1 MTDVVIAS
9 AVRTPIGSFMGGLS
23 QVPAV
28 DLGALVIKETLERAG
43 IPLDAVQ
50 EVVMGNV
57 LQSGLGQGPARQAA
71 VRSGLSYEV
80 PAVTVNK
87 ICGSGLKAVIMAA
100 QAVKAGDAELIV
112 AGGMENMS
120 LAPYLLQQ
128 GRSGYRLGDG
138 TIADSIM
145 KDGLT
150 CAIYDIHMG
159 MTAENIAEKYQITR
173 EQQDAFAL
181 TSQQRAQQAWKQQR
195 FADEI
200 VNVAL
205 RDKKG
210 HVTMMESDEH
220 PRPDVTADALA
231 RLKPAF
237 KRDGTVTAGN
247 ASGINDGAAAVVVC
261 SSRKAKE
268 LGLTILARIR
278 SYASTGIDPSIMG
291 MGPVSAAQAALQK
304 AGMSIQDID
313 LAELNEAFAAQSIA
327 VMRELGLDQA
337 IVNVNGGAVALGHPI
352 GASGARIL
360 VTLLHEMKR
369 RQAAAGLAALCVGG
383 GHGVAVIVEQI

>member
-1 MTDVVIAS
+1 
-9 AVRTPIGSFMGGLS
+9 MGGLS

-87 ICGSGLKAVIMAA
+87 ICGSGLKAIIMAA

-138 TIADSIM
+138 TITDSIM

-150 CAIYDIHMG
+150 CSIYDIHMG

-327 VMRELGLDQA
+327 VIRELGLDQA

-383 GHGVAVIVEQI
+383 GHGVAVIVEQV

>member
-1 MTDVVIAS
+1 M
-9 AVRTPIGSFMGGLS
+9 
-23 QVPAV
+23 PAV